1 MDMYTLPNANDFEV
15 LGQHVE
21 GGRFD
26 IFKIVDIDRK
36 ECFLFNGASLTD
48 YANRCDNH
56 FLDSLSLTIK
66 DDAFLKVTNKL
77 KYQLPQMLVNPHPF
91 VECDNFY
98 VRNVLTT
105 MLIAFKNSQDG
116 MDNTL
121 EPERSI
127 LDDLG
132 LDIDI

>member
-1 MDMYTLPNANDFEV
+1 MDQYTLPNADDFEV
-15 LGQHVE
+15 FGHYVE

-26 IFKIVDIDRK
+26 IYKIVDIDRK

-56 FLDSLSLTIK
+56 FLDATSLTIK
-66 DDAFLKVTNKL
+66 DDAFLKVSNKM
-77 KYQLPQMLVNPHPF
+77 KYQLPPLLSTPHPF

-98 VRNVLTT
+98 VRNVLMTI
-105 MLIAFKNSQDG
+105 LVAFKNAKDG
-116 MDNTL
+116 IENTL
-121 EPERSI
+121 MPERAI